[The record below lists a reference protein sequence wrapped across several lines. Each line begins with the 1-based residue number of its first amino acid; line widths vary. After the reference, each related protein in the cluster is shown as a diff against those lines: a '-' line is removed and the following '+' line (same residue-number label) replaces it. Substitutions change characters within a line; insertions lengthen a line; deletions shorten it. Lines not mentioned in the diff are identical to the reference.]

1 MTGASELKTV
11 YRDLFPVR
19 VREGIDRS
27 KTVTCRSMYSFSA
40 SAIHIILALL
50 QVTSFF
56 EVQRMEEINI
66 YFTFIVISV

>member
-1 MTGASELKTV
+1 MN
-11 YRDLFPVR
+11 
-19 VREGIDRS
+19 
-27 KTVTCRSMYSFSA
+27 CQSMYSFSA
-40 SAIHIILALL
+40 SAIQIILALL